1 MHIVSNYLIFL
12 QLPHGPNTDLT
23 PGEHLVVNVRVYHP
37 FKHSVGQR
45 NARAIRCSQEF
56 NVLGHQTLDVI
67 KDAIFCTSD
76 LSVAGNFASDPDRN
90 RGPSAK
96 VQFQIRSYFHC
107 FF

>member
-1 MHIVSNYLIFL
+1 MN
-12 QLPHGPNTDLT
+12 

-67 KDAIFCTSD
+67 KDAIICTSD
-76 LSVAGNFASDPDRN
+76 LSVAGNFATDPDREK
-90 RGPSAK
+90 GLPAK
-96 VQFQIRSYFHC
+96 VTGNIN
-107 FF
+107 